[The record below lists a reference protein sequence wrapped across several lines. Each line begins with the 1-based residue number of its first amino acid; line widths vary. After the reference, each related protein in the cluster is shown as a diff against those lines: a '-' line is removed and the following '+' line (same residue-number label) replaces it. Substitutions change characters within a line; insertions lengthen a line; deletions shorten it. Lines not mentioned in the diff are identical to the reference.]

1 MFLGLHEIFF
11 LILNWILVLKN
22 FNSLQIFYS
31 CRGQGEEM
39 EFTDTAARKS
49 VSCDMNFGIR
59 ANNVLLGFLRIIY
72 AKIFSLKS

>member
-1 MFLGLHEIFF
+1 LFDATGAFWDEVGCQGS
-11 LILNWILVLKN
+11 ILVLKN

-59 ANNVLLGFLRIIY
+59 ANNVLLGFLRINY
-72 AKIFSLKS
+72 ANFSV